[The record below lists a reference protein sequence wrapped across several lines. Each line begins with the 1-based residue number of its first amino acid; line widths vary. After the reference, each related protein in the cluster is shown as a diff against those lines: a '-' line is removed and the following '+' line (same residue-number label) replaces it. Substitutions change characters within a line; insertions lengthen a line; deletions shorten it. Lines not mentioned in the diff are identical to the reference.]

1 MLTHDATNEDN
12 VLIEW
17 MLALECMQ
25 DRAQSKMR
33 GIYPLM
39 FGKRIEDDLL
49 ADEVMNRLPDIIP
62 NKSVVIFRRVLNEN
76 NVMES
81 QFIANR
87 TMRGVVREI
96 KNYLGLKV

>member
-1 MLTHDATNEDN
+1 M
-12 VLIEW
+12 
-17 MLALECMQ
+17 
-25 DRAQSKMR
+25 
-33 GIYPLM
+33 M

-49 ADEVMNRLPDIIP
+49 ADEVINRLPDIIP
-62 NKSVVIFRRVLNEN
+62 SKSVVIFRRVLNEN